1 MSRDIKALKAHFRA
15 ISYDEIRRQK
25 AFYALPEE
33 VQEAAFQAVANR
45 TRSRRVR
52 LNDMINYTFNETK

>member
-33 VQEAAFQAVANR
+33 VQEAAFQAVVDR
-45 TRSRRVR
+45 TGSRRVR
-52 LNDMINYTFNETK
+52 LVDMIEEVF

>member
-1 MSRDIKALKAHFRA
+1 MAKMSRDIKALKAHFRA

-33 VQEAAFQAVANR
+33 VQEAAFQAVVDR
-45 TRSRRVR
+45 TGSRRVR
-52 LNDMINYTFNETK
+52 LVDMIEEVF